1 MTVRTDLALESA
13 ELYWETGK
21 DLEIPGVS
29 FTKREEHGI
38 EVSCVEILNE
48 EGERAIGKK
57 KGKYVT
63 ISLPELSECD
73 TIKREIIGKILSDEL
88 NKMIL
93 KRGLTLV
100 AGLGNREITPDSLGP
115 SVISNLIVTRH
126 LFQEM
131 PHVTENLSP
140 VCALSPGV
148 LGITGIET
156 GEIIKGVAE
165 KVKPDL
171 IIVIDAL
178 ASRKTERVT
187 RTIQIA
193 DTGIQPG
200 SGVGNKRK
208 TINEETMGIPV
219 IAIGVPTV
227 VDALTIASDLLN
239 TAFSSKR
246 ELESGQETKFFK
258 GEDPVLEIKEKL
270 PPRMQNMMVTPK
282 DIDSLTDKVSRMIAD
297 GINRALHRDAAP
309 EELKIL
315 AG

>member
-1 MTVRTDLALESA
+1 MAVRTDLALESA
-13 ELYWETGK
+13 ELYWETGE
-21 DLEIPGVS
+21 DSEIPGVS
-29 FTKREEHGI
+29 FTKREDAGI

-63 ISLPELSECD
+63 ISLPELSDCD
-73 TIKREIIGKILSDEL
+73 AEKRETVGKILSEEL
-88 NKMIL
+88 NKIIQN
-93 KRGLTLV
+93 RGLTLV

-115 SVISNLIVTRH
+115 SVISKLIVTRH
-126 LFQEM
+126 LFKEM
-131 PHVTENLSP
+131 PHVTGNLSP

-208 TINEETMGIPV
+208 AINNETMGIPV

-227 VDALTIASDLLN
+227 VDALTIASDLLY
-239 TAFSSKR
+239 TAFTSRTKSKS
-246 ELESGQETKFFK
+246 EAESKIFK
-258 GEDPVLEIKEKL
+258 IEDSVTEMKEKL
-270 PPRMQNMMVTPK
+270 PPKMQNMMVTPK
-282 DIDSLTDKVSRMIAD
+282 DIDSLTDKVAGMIAD
-297 GINRALHRDAAP
+297 GINRALHRDAEP